1 MTHALKSVQ
10 LTSIKAGPQD
20 GLAEGQFTAY
30 ASVFGNIDS
39 YGDVVVKG
47 AFAETIVEWAE
58 SGNTIPLLFGHNMS
72 DPDYNVGSVLK
83 AVEDDHGLL
92 VTGEFD
98 MESPKGP
105 QVYRLV
111 KGRRLSQLSFAY
123 DVIEAANGSVDGKDA
138 LLLTKLKLYEVS
150 LVSMPANSRAKVT
163 VVKSK
168 SERPTDVR
176 GLEARLRDTLGFSSR
191 EARRMAGPAWRALEH
206 REDDEP
212 AEAQHVVALLTSAA
226 RSFSK

>member
-1 MTHALKSVQ
+1 MSDRHSPPFA
-10 LTSIKAGPQD
+10 IKLAGPPSGD
-20 GLAEGQFTAY
+20 GEFIGY
-30 ASVFGNIDS
+30 ASTFGGPADS
-39 YGDVVVKG
+39 YGDVIAPG
-47 AFAETIVEWAE
+47 AFAKSLREHAD
-58 SGNTIPLLFGHNMS
+58 GNTMPAMLWHHDLT
-72 DPDYNVGSVLK
+72 DPIGRWLDLTEDAYGLK
-83 AVEDDHGLL
+83 A
-92 VTGEFD
+92 TGKISLGTQRGAD
-98 MESPKGP
+98 
-105 QVYRLV
+105 
-111 KGRRLSQLSFAY
+111 AY
-123 DVIEAANGSVDGKDA
+123 A
-138 LLLTKLKLYEVS
+138 LLKDGALAMSIGFRAVSTTFSPNARHLTEIKLYEVS

-206 REDDEP
+206 RDDDEP